1 MKTICRRGIR
11 IGVFLFILGFAG
23 CGERE
28 LPKRS
33 TYPTRGRV
41 LWKGKPVR
49 FVGVHLEPLDLAQGL
64 PADGSTQADG
74 TFEIRTYS
82 NAEPDGAVPGQYK
95 LQLGDSDNYQFLI
108 PKGEKA
114 TQLPKEILDS
124 ERIVEIEAGDN
135 DLQIDL

>member
-1 MKTICRRGIR
+1 M
-11 IGVFLFILGFAG
+11 
-23 CGERE
+23 
-28 LPKRS
+28 
-33 TYPTRGRV
+33 
-41 LWKGKPVR
+41 WNGKPVR

-82 NAEPDGAVPGQYK
+82 NAEPDGAAPGQYK
-95 LQLGDSDNYQFLI
+95 LLLGDSENYQFLI
-108 PKGEKA
+108 PKGEKP
-114 TQLPKEILDS
+114 TQLPKEILES